1 VFAGNFREIR
11 GTRLVGTY
19 LPPDLCAD
27 RVALVA
33 CDATLWVW
41 ESATKPKAV
50 VPCLAEPRPEAA
62 FA

>member
-1 VFAGNFREIR
+1 VFAGNFRKIR
-11 GTRLVGTY
+11 GNRLVGTY
-19 LPPDLCAD
+19 LPLDLCPD
-27 RVALVA
+27 SIALVA
-33 CDATLWVW
+33 RDATLWVC